1 MEFLK
6 CKLISEGG
14 SRLPLPV
21 LFPYHTIREIRPD
34 MRRGGFVVT
43 VWGDDNDYFIKGDK
57 YGHALDDALVS
68 VTGEYEMSQE
78 EAETKF

>member
-1 MEFLK
+1 MEFLMCEPIDK
-6 CKLISEGG
+6 RG
-14 SRLPLPV
+14 SKPPFRV

-34 MRRGGFVVT
+34 TEKGGFVVE
-43 VWGDDNDYFIKGDK
+43 VWEDDNYYFIKGDK